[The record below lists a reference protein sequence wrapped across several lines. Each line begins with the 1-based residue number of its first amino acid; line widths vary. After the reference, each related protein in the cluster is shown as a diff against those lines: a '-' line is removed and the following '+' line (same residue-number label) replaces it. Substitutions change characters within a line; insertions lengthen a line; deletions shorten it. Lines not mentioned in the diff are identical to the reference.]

1 MMDNVEFKVCALDN
15 IRQIKTQEELK
26 CIAEACRISDEGFKK
41 TIPYIKPGV
50 TERELMAV
58 LESSML
64 LEGSEGNHLIR
75 LLLLAIE
82 ERIRTVQQQIK

>member
-58 LESSML
+58 LESSIFA
-64 LEGSEGNHLIR
+64 GR
-75 LLLLAIE
+75 L
-82 ERIRTVQQQIK
+82 